1 MVVIHRPRPASDPFY
16 SSRTSDYSQ
25 AYLSI
30 LRASRSRSIGSTSSS
45 ASAAVLILV
54 APDVDAL
61 CAARLFAKLLRED
74 DVPYRVVP
82 VDGYR
87 TLNAI
92 ITDDVQGNQEVSTQ
106 HSKERRTG
114 RQRRVERM
122 KTC

>member
-1 MVVIHRPRPASDPFY
+1 MVLIHRPRPPSDPFY
-16 SSRTSDYSQ
+16 SSRSSDYSQ

-30 LRASRSRSIGSTSSS
+30 LRASRSKSIGSTSSS

-87 TLNAI
+87 TLNKI
-92 ITDDVQGNQEVSTQ
+92 IVDDVVGNPEVSIF
-106 HSKERRTG
+106 
-114 RQRRVERM
+114 QRLDRACIA
-122 KTC
+122 KS